1 MEDMGI
7 ASGLANR
14 IVRIAD
20 SSRPWIAVVLLAA
33 ALCAGM
39 MIGEHL
45 LPASEPLIAAPL
57 RW

>member
-7 ASGLANR
+7 ASGLAKR
-14 IVRIAD
+14 IVRMAD
-20 SSRPWIAVVLLAA
+20 SSGLWIAVVLLAA
-33 ALCAGM
+33 ALGAGI

-45 LPASEPLIAAPL
+45 LPVSEPLIAAPL

>member
-7 ASGLANR
+7 ASGLANH
-14 IVRIAD
+14 IVRIAEG
-20 SSRPWIAVVLLAA
+20 SRPWIAVVLLAA
-33 ALCAGM
+33 ALGAGI

-45 LPASEPLIAAPL
+45 LPVSEPLIAAPL